1 MAIKTIICPACGS
14 THIIGYFYGKQEEY
28 DKALKEITKNPP
40 RYGGNMMTP
49 DRPMYHCKD
58 CGHDWNIPH
67 KFPFSGEADKKA
79 KRLRCVVNDMM
90 SLTKGK
96 IYEVKTIEHG
106 AYGII
111 DDEEDGVYLYNPA
124 CFEVVSDMEDWS
136 KYTGEDDSALANY
149 DPNNP
154 PQFTKEDREWLD
166 AMVDRMCEKDA
177 KKQ

>member
-154 PQFTKEDREWLD
+154 PQSQKRTGNGWT
-166 AMVDRMCEKDA
+166 
-177 KKQ
+177 QW

>member
-1 MAIKTIICPACGS
+1 MAIKPIICPACGS
-14 THIIGYFYGKQEEY
+14 THMTGYFYGKQEEY
-28 DKALKEITKNPP
+28 DEILKKITKKPP

-67 KFPFSGEADKKA
+67 KFPFSGKADKEA
-79 KRLRCVVNDMM
+79 KRLLCVVDDMM
-90 SLTKGK
+90 GLTKGK

-111 DDEEDGVYLYNPA
+111 DDEEDDVYLYNPA

-149 DPNNP
+149 DPNSP

-166 AMVDRMCEKDA
+166 AMVDRMCREHTEK
-177 KKQ
+177 Q